1 MTQLVTFGEAVLRLS
16 PPPTARLET
25 ADQFDVWT
33 TGAASNVAVAA
44 SRLGTDVTWVSKLSD
59 TPLGRRAVSTLRGH
73 GLATDVNW
81 VDADES
87 RQGLTFYE
95 HGTTPRESTTI
106 DDRDRTAMET
116 IEPGG
121 LPMDTVQDAETVFAS
136 GESLALSEDVVET
149 TQAVLRAAGGKSV
162 LGLDH
167 RPDLWSSEEARE
179 TITELFPA
187 VDVFVTNTEEAQRV
201 LKQTGKPPEMA
212 HQIANEGD
220 FETVVMTRG
229 EHGALV
235 WHDATI
241 HERDAVETDAAD
253 VTGQHDAFVGAFLSR
268 RLAGD
273 DVGDALAHGVA
284 AAALTRTIH
293 GPVPTIDPSEVEHVI
308 ADLDHGSPG
317 GSGGPLR

>member
-1 MTQLVTFGEAVLRLS
+1 MTQLVTFGEAILRLS

-44 SRLGTDVTWVSKLSD
+44 SRLGTDTAWISKLAD
-59 TPLGRRAVSTLRGH
+59 TPLGRRAVAALRGH
-73 GLATDVNW
+73 GLTTDVTW
-81 VDADES
+81 VDGDEG

-95 HGTTPRESTTI
+95 HGSTPRGSTTV
-106 DDRDRTAMET
+106 DDRERTSIET
-116 IEPGG
+116 VEPGG
-121 LPMDTVQDAETVFAS
+121 LPMDTVQDAGAVFAS
-136 GESLALSEDVVET
+136 GESLAHSGAVVET

-162 LGLDH
+162 LGLDY
-167 RPDLWSSEEARE
+167 RSDLWSTEEARE
-179 TITELFPA
+179 TITGLFPA
-187 VDVFVTNTEEAQRV
+187 VDVFVTSTDDANRV

-212 HQIANEGD
+212 HQLANEGD

-241 HERDAVETDAAD
+241 HERDAVETEAVD
-253 VTGQHDAFVGAFLSR
+253 VTGQHDAFVGAFLGR

-273 DVGDALAHGVA
+273 DVGDALAHGIA

-293 GPVPTIDPSEVEHVI
+293 GPVPTIDTAEVESVI
-308 ADLDHGSPG
+308 ADLDDGSPG
-317 GSGGPLR
+317 ASGGPLR